1 MATQTISRRVR
12 KPAQFGGGFVVVTYD
27 KVKRQGRFH
36 SWLGETLAVGNLKA
50 VCDLARVHGQAKE
63 GV

>member
-27 KVKRQGRFH
+27 KVKRTGRFE
-36 SWLGETLAVGNLKA
+36 SALGPVTVAGNLKY
-50 VCDLARVHGQAKE
+50 VCGFAATHGQAKE
-63 GV
+63 SA